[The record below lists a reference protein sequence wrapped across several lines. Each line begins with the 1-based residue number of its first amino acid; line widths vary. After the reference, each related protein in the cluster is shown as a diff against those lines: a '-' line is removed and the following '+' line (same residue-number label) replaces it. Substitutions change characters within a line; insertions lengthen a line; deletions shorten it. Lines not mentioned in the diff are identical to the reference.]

1 MPFLDWF
8 LPCFYAF
15 AACLGF
21 CVLFNVRGLGAVLCS
36 LGGALA
42 WLAYL
47 VAGPLTG
54 GNDLM
59 QYFWAAV
66 FLSAYSEGMAR
77 VRKCPVT
84 GYMLVAFLPLV
95 PGAGIYNMMEAA
107 LNGDTENFLSIG
119 LHTLSIAGALAVG
132 VLVVSSLVRMWTM
145 FRRRTHLRRVPFLN
159 SEREPEENQGD
170 DTGN

>member
-21 CVLFNVRGLGAVLCS
+21 CVPFNIRGLGAVICS
-36 LGGALA
+36 LGGGLA
-42 WLAYL
+42 WLVYL

-54 GNDLM
+54 YHALM

-95 PGAGIYNMMEAA
+95 PSAGIYNMMEYA
-107 LNGDTENFLSIG
+107 LNGDTERFLSTG
-119 LHTLSIAGALAVG
+119 MHTLSIAGALAVG
-132 VLVVSSLVRMWTM
+132 VLVVSSLMRMYTAL
-145 FRRRTHLRRVPFLN
+145 RRRRRI
-159 SEREPEENQGD
+159 
-170 DTGN
+170 

>member
-21 CVLFNVRGLGAVLCS
+21 CVPFNIRGLGAVICS
-36 LGGALA
+36 LGGGLA
-42 WLAYL
+42 WLVYL
-47 VAGPLTG
+47 IAGPLTG
-54 GNDLM
+54 YHDLM

-66 FLSAYSEGMAR
+66 FLSSYSEGMAR

-95 PGAGIYNMMEAA
+95 PGAGIYNMMEYAI
-107 LNGDTENFLSIG
+107 NGDTERFLSTG
-119 LHTLSIAGALAVG
+119 MHTLSIAGALAVG
-132 VLVVSSLVRMWTM
+132 VLVVSSLMRMYTAL
-145 FRRRTHLRRVPFLN
+145 RRRRRI
-159 SEREPEENQGD
+159 
-170 DTGN
+170 